1 MYTYIFKCLSM
12 LKLNEYIFSLF
23 GYMDLR
29 IYLYFI
35 WLHGIN
41 ISLIFLNSSALVV
54 EKNWS
59 MVGHSHEK
67 FDPRSV
73 L

>member
-1 MYTYIFKCLSM
+1 M

-54 EKNWS
+54 EKTDLW
-59 MVGHSHEK
+59 
-67 FDPRSV
+67 
-73 L
+73 

>member
-1 MYTYIFKCLSM
+1 M

-54 EKNWS
+54 EKLIY
-59 MVGHSHEK
+59 GRAQLEK
-67 FDPRSV
+67 IDLRRV